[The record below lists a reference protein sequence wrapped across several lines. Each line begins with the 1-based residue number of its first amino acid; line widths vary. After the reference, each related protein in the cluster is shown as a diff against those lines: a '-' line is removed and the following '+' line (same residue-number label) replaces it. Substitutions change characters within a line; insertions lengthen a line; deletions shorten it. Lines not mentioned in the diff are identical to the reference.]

1 MTNPQLLFTE
11 LKAGQSSNRCHKGF
25 VFFWEAHDVKKGDE
39 PMGVD
44 IVFIEEKITLNRTSI
59 RIHGLNTLHRKG
71 AVYGL
76 SDFDVTVSLLCVG
89 HLAKEMIFS
98 KLVSGLHMKARFSLK
113 PFSVLIATS
122 SRDLL
127 DSFIL

>member
-44 IVFIEEKITLNRTSI
+44 IVFIEEKSSRLIALI

-76 SDFDVTVSLLCVG
+76 SDFDLFVQTLPLVILQ
-89 HLAKEMIFS
+89 KEIIFS
-98 KLVSGLHMKARFSLK
+98 KLVSGLHMKARFSLET
-113 PFSVLIATS
+113 FLGLIATS